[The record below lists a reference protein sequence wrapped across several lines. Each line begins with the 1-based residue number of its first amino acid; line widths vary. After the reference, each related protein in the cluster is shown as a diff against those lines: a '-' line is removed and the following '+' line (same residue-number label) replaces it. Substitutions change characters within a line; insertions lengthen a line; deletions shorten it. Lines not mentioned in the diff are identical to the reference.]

1 MQPVACFVE
10 KNYACILQLFFPQC
24 ILFPVRGG
32 RGPQNGGF
40 RAVGK
45 KITSTDI
52 ARFAN
57 VHQSTVSRALNPE
70 MAWQVSPEK
79 REEIRALCRKYGIMP
94 SRAARRRGRTGRIA
108 LILGNMARDLCDI
121 GRSMRIQRMCD
132 IFQNNGYTLD
142 LIRLDW
148 RSGRQVSVMRRILS
162 SWQADVY
169 IVPGILLN
177 CQSLDLLRETSS
189 RLIVT
194 LGEDMDQIPYPDH
207 RWLSYFSVDSSD
219 ACEEAFAAIP
229 PEHRC
234 RMLYFGRR
242 NFASECKIKRLR
254 AVIARNGGDPEA
266 LESLFFAA
274 GGSLT
279 PVEVQRR
286 AARTVRE
293 NAGRLNRFSSFWCG
307 GDSAVFLYDELRRA
321 GRTPGRDFTVVAHGV
336 RGRLLEPPEPG
347 INLICSDVD
356 QTAEKLCE
364 YALHLVDAPSPGRL
378 VQKLAFHPARYDL
391 LKEPPAGDGP
401 ESGKAGTG
409 PGNPLP
415 GEACIRGK
423 AKKTSCR
430 QKPNASKTKHI

>member
-1 MQPVACFVE
+1 MWD
-10 KNYACILQLFFPQC
+10 L
-24 ILFPVRGG
+24 
-32 RGPQNGGF
+32 
-40 RAVGK
+40 GK

-79 REEIRALCRKYGIMP
+79 REEIRALCRKYGVMP

-121 GRSMRIQRMCD
+121 GRSMEIQRMCD

-169 IVPGILLN
+169 IVSGVLLN
-177 CQSLDLLRETSS
+177 GQSLDLLRETSS

-207 RWLSYFSVDSSD
+207 RWLSYFSIESSG
-219 ACEEAFAAIP
+219 AYEEAFAAIP
-229 PEHRC
+229 PEHR
-234 RMLYFGRR
+234 RKMLYFGRK
-242 NFASECKIKRLR
+242 NFASACKIKRIR
-254 AVIARNGGDPEA
+254 ALISRNVGVPDA
-266 LESLFFAA
+266 FESLFFAA
-274 GGSLT
+274 EGNL
-279 PVEVQRR
+279 PPIEIQRR

-293 NAGRLNRFSSFWCG
+293 NAGQLKCFSSFWCG
-307 GDSAVFLYDELRRA
+307 GDSAAFLYDELLRA
-321 GRTPGRDFTVVAHGV
+321 GRTPGRDFTIIAHGV
-336 RGRLLEPPEPG
+336 CGRLLEPPEPG
-347 INLICSDVD
+347 INLICRNVD
-356 QTAEKLCE
+356 QVAEKLCE

-378 VQKLAFHPARYDL
+378 VQKLVFHPARYDL
-391 LKEPPAGDGP
+391 LKEDPAGDGAAD
-401 ESGKAGTG
+401 GKAGDG
-409 PGNPLP
+409 PGSPVP
-415 GEACIRGK
+415 DGVCAGGK
-423 AKKTSCR
+423 MKTTSR
-430 QKPNASKTKHI
+430 RRKPDASKKKQIYWRCV